1 VELFFFTLFCI
12 LVSTVHI
19 HQGSPNAPI
28 RSDFILGKCK
38 EGSKCPGHHRPLPFL
53 WQYKLIEDNIWKRSS
68 VEDNVK
74 LEKLYCDVMVEEC
87 SAFGFQISVE
97 G

>member
-1 VELFFFTLFCI
+1 MELFFLY
-12 LVSTVHI
+12 VSTVHI

-28 RSDFILGKCK
+28 CSDFILGKCK
-38 EGSKCPGHHRPLPFL
+38 KGFKCPGHHCPLPFL
-53 WQYKLIEDNIWKRSS
+53 WQYKLTEDYIWRFS

-74 LEKLYCDVMVEEC
+74 LEKPYCDVMVEEC
-87 SAFGFQISVE
+87 SASSFQISVE